1 MNAPASARLKA
12 EHREPIAEREW
23 YKEPR
28 WSVDA
33 LLDAE
38 RFIGDV
44 FDPCCGSG
52 TVPDACLDRGIRA
65 YASDIVDRADGR
77 FHVADFFD
85 GVPEIDSVGN
95 VVSNPP
101 FSMLLPFIDRGLII
115 ARHKVVVLARLAF
128 LETPGRKAFFL
139 SRPLARVLVFS
150 KRVSMPP
157 AGRGIAEKGGT
168 VAFAWFVF
176 DKTHRGPNGQP
187 LPASLG
193 FVP

>member
-1 MNAPASARLKA
+1 MTIVPQSTRF
-12 EHREPIAEREW
+12 RGPRDPIAENEW

-38 RFIGDV
+38 RFIGDTL
-44 FDPCCGSG
+44 DPCCGAG
-52 TVPDACLDRGIRA
+52 TIPDAFNDRGLPC
-65 YASDIVDRADGR
+65 YGNDIVDRSNGR
-77 FHVADFFD
+77 FN
-85 GVPEIDSVGN
+85 VGDYFEGAVDIGGMSN

-101 FSMLLPFIDRGLII
+101 FSMLLPFIDRSLNL
-115 ARHKVVVLARLAF
+115 ASHKVAVLARLAF
-128 LETPGRKAFFL
+128 LETPGRKEFFL

-157 AGRGIAEKGGT
+157 AGKGIPEKGGT